1 MQEFSVVVSE
11 MGSQALIRSTEAVL
25 QTRIPEDAG
34 NRGQTR
40 HSVSLPRQ
48 EKPPPE
54 RPGFESSGRSGIIHR
69 ELVNEETDLIDV
81 FHIRRDD
88 FDKVP
93 FIGKGFGED
102 PAADDLATT
111 AT

>member
-1 MQEFSVVVSE
+1 MQGFSVTVSE
-11 MGSQALIRSTEAVL
+11 MGSQALIRSTE
-25 QTRIPEDAG
+25 
-34 NRGQTR
+34 
-40 HSVSLPRQ
+40 
-48 EKPPPE
+48 
-54 RPGFESSGRSGIIHR
+54 RPGFESGGRSGIIHR

-81 FHIRRDD
+81 FHIRRED

-111 AT
+111 VT